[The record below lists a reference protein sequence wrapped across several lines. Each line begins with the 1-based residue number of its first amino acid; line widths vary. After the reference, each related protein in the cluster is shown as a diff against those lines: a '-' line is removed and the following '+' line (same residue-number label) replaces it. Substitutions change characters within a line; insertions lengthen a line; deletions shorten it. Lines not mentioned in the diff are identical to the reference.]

1 MAGFT
6 IATKVDALVQRV
18 NTELNNRPIAPT
30 MITAEIAWMR
40 DSAQKAGLED
50 VFAEE
55 MFGDAVE
62 ERSPFEELAATE
74 PELAIF
80 SVVHKEWAPRAKV
93 IARGT
98 QVSDVYGILDGAA
111 EKYLELG
118 QTTYD
123 QHLAYFLGN
132 GQNIT
137 TRYDGQTF
145 FHASAHECNP
155 VRRGLKQ
162 FGNYTTATNLN
173 RANLVA
179 AFQKLGSR
187 PDYNGKVNKLPGKLL
202 ILCSNEDQYSRASTE
217 INGSLVANAAGTAT
231 QSNSLQGRAEV
242 RILPDL
248 ADYDVSGGV
257 GKAWYVCKLV
267 SERFRPVVASF
278 VERPYMFLEGVMPS
292 EHLRTT
298 RNLIKHG
305 WRGTWAIGGLYPQLI
320 EKYVES

>member
-30 MITAEIAWMR
+30 MITAEIGWMR

-62 ERSPFEELAATE
+62 ERSPFEELPATE

-98 QVSDVYGILDGAA
+98 QVTDVYGILDGAA

-123 QHLAYFLGN
+123 QHLALFLGN
-132 GQNIT
+132 GQSIT
-137 TRYDGQTF
+137 TRYDGLAF

-155 VRRGLKQ
+155 VRKGLKL
-162 FGNYTTATNLN
+162 FGNYATATNLN

-179 AFQKLGSR
+179 GFQKIGSR
-187 PDYNGKVNKLPGKLL
+187 PDYNGKVNKLPGKLI
-202 ILCSNEDQYSRASTE
+202 ILCSNEDQFNRAATE

-248 ADYDVSGGV
+248 AEYDGGR
-257 GKAWYVCKLV
+257 AWYIIKVVNDK
-267 SERFRPVVASF
+267 FRPIVASF
-278 VERPYMFLEGVMPS
+278 VERPYMFLEGLMPS
-292 EHLRTT
+292 ENLRTT
-298 RNLIKHG
+298 RNLIRHG
-305 WRGTWAIGGLYPQLI
+305 WRGTWAVGGLYPQLI